1 MGFPTVKSR
10 HGKLCAG
17 LNQIAFVF
25 ARRIRLALHTSLLQA
40 LDSNRF
46 DNAALL
52 FDDRHCLG
60 RLDSEN
66 DLRCEIS

>member
-10 HGKLCAG
+10 YGKLCAW

-25 ARRIRLALHTSLLQA
+25 ARRIRLALYTSLLQA

-46 DNAALL
+46 DNATHL

-60 RLDSEN
+60 RLDSEQY
-66 DLRCEIS
+66 LTCEIS